1 MSPCSLQ
8 TPDTPGLII
17 RTAPA
22 AASPVAMRTV
32 PLYVGIAE
40 QTDSPDAGATAPCAL
55 PPALWGIPAPSHL
68 HSAPVKRRPAL
79 HRVLKI
85 CLVTLLI
92 TACSRTENTM
102 SQDLSTAAA
111 EADVENGG
119 RGLAKLNPQPRQ
131 AYDVVLKLHN
141 APGPFERIEGVAQ
154 YDVTNEAECGRIN
167 PETGTAGRITSQE
180 PLALKRVADD
190 EYHGTVYLDRM
201 LDEDYY
207 GRGVCQWKFSGTG
220 ALLKATGAHEET
232 RFLTFIDA
240 DRLTAGDTLTR
251 HYPARDYPRA
261 SPVEGPSGIT
271 SIEDYPARGNED
283 PTVFVPELRDALF
296 SISLSAKEAKQ

>member
-1 MSPCSLQ
+1 MTRSAQQYGQSN
-8 TPDTPGLII
+8 T
-17 RTAPA
+17 TAP
-22 AASPVAMRTV
+22 PHTCF
-32 PLYVGIAE
+32 P
-40 QTDSPDAGATAPCAL
+40 T
-55 PPALWGIPAPSHL
+55 
-68 HSAPVKRRPAL
+68 VKRRPAL

-85 CLVTLLI
+85 CLATLLI

-131 AYDVVLKLHN
+131 AFDVVLKLHN
-141 APGPFERIEGVAQ
+141 APGPFERIEAVAQ
-154 YDVTNEAECGRIN
+154 YDVANEAECGRIN
-167 PETGTAGRITSQE
+167 PATGTAGRITSQE
-180 PLALKRVADD
+180 PVALKRVADD
-190 EYHGTVYLDRM
+190 EYHGTVYLDQM

-240 DRLTAGDTLTR
+240 DRFTAGDTLTR
-251 HYPARDYPRA
+251 HYLKMDYPR
-261 SPVEGPSGIT
+261 VGIVQGPHGPT
-271 SIEDYPARGNED
+271 ALEDYPASGDED
-283 PTVFVPELRDALF
+283 PNSYKAELRDALF
-296 SISLSAKEAKQ
+296 SISLSAKKARQ

>member
-1 MSPCSLQ
+1 M
-8 TPDTPGLII
+8 
-17 RTAPA
+17 
-22 AASPVAMRTV
+22 
-32 PLYVGIAE
+32 
-40 QTDSPDAGATAPCAL
+40 
-55 PPALWGIPAPSHL
+55 
-68 HSAPVKRRPAL
+68 
-79 HRVLKI
+79 HRVLTI

-102 SQDLSTAAA
+102 SHDLSTDAA

-131 AYDVVLKLHN
+131 AFEVVLKLHN
-141 APGPFERIEGVAQ
+141 APGPFERIEAVAQ
-154 YDVTNEAECGRIN
+154 YDVANEAECGRIN
-167 PETGTAGRITSQE
+167 PATGTAGRITSQE
-180 PLALKRVADD
+180 PVALKRVADD

-240 DRLTAGDTLTR
+240 ERFTAGDTLTLY
-251 HYPARDYPRA
+251 YPRVDYPRA
-261 SPVEGPSGIT
+261 APVKGPYGMT
-271 SIEDYPARGNED
+271 SIEDYPDSGNED
-283 PTVFVPELRDALF
+283 PTDYVPELRDALF
-296 SISLSAKEAKQ
+296 SISLSAKKARQ